1 MALVV
6 VSPMH
11 VVWENE
17 QNDHVEDDLSE
28 NEEGSGSGQDGGAA
42 GGDGGS
48 ENSSSQDDE
57 QPESETNSESKD
69 DEEESDALVEENEVK
84 EKNHQVNDSEDVCQE
99 ETMCEDSVGD
109 GSQNQSGEPVMN
121 CEIVNASR
129 SNVFMC
135 VQTMYCVHVHSY
147 FIDIREIAIKFLT
160 CIWI

>member
-1 MALVV
+1 MFTHANLIVILWV
-6 VSPMH
+6 EAGNNGSCGGQSNAYNMK
-11 VVWENE
+11 NE

-28 NEEGSGSGQDGGAA
+28 NEEGSGSGQDEGAA

-121 CEIVNASR
+121 CEIGNASR
-129 SNVFMC
+129 SNVFK
-135 VQTMYCVHVHSY
+135 CVHANNV
-147 FIDIREIAIKFLT
+147 LCT
-160 CIWI
+160 CTQ